1 MDAGTGGD
9 PITMARKHMAEIV
22 AEHRGWF
29 LFVGGALIVLGIVAV
44 LFPLVTAIAAK
55 VFLGWII
62 LIGGVVEIV
71 HAFSTK
77 RWSAFLYELLMG
89 VLYVIVGIWLAFFP
103 LSGIITLTLILALT
117 FILQGV
123 VQAMMAFHMKPHEGW
138 IWMLIAGAIAIV
150 AGVMIIAG
158 LPSTATWAIGLM
170 VGITMISTGWAY
182 LILALQ
188 AGKTA

>member
-1 MDAGTGGD
+1 MDAGTGDD
-9 PITMARKHMAEIV
+9 PMTMARKHMAEVV

-29 LFVGGALIVLGIVAV
+29 MFAGGALIVLGVIAV
-44 LFPLVTAIAAK
+44 LFPLLTTVVAK
-55 VFLGWII
+55 VFLGWLI

-71 HAFSTK
+71 YAFSTK
-77 RWSAFLYELLMG
+77 RWSAFFYNLLMG
-89 VLYVIVGIWLAFFP
+89 ILYLIVGIWLAFFP
-103 LSGIITLTLILALT
+103 LAGVITLTVLLALT

-123 VQAMMAFHMKPHEGW
+123 VQAMIAFQMKPHEGW
-138 IWMLIAGAIAIV
+138 VWMMIAGVIAIA

>member
-1 MDAGTGGD
+1 M
-9 PITMARKHMAEIV
+9 
-22 AEHRGWF
+22 
-29 LFVGGALIVLGIVAV
+29 GI
-44 LFPLVTAIAAK
+44 
-55 VFLGWII
+55 
-62 LIGGVVEIV
+62 
-71 HAFSTK
+71 
-77 RWSAFLYELLMG
+77 
-89 VLYVIVGIWLAFFP
+89 LYVIVGIWLAFFP
-103 LSGIITLTLILALT
+103 LSGIITLTLLLALT

-138 IWMLIAGAIAIV
+138 VWMLIAGIIAIV
-150 AGVMIIAG
+150 AGVMVIAG

>member
-1 MDAGTGGD
+1 MDAGTGDD
-9 PITMARKHMAEIV
+9 PITIARKHMAEIV

-29 LFVGGALIVLGIVAV
+29 LFAGGALIVLGVIAV

-55 VFLGWII
+55 VFLGWLI

-77 RWSAFLYELLMG
+77 RWSAFFYELLMG
-89 VLYVIVGIWLAFFP
+89 ILYVIVGIWLAFFP
-103 LSGIITLTLILALT
+103 LSGIFTLTLILALT

-123 VQAMMAFHMKPHEGW
+123 VQAMMAFHMRPHEGW
-138 IWMLIAGAIAIV
+138 IWMLIAGLIAIA
-150 AGVMIIAG
+150 AG
-158 LPSTATWAIGLM
+158 LMVINELPNSATWAIGLM

-188 AGKTA
+188 AGKTD